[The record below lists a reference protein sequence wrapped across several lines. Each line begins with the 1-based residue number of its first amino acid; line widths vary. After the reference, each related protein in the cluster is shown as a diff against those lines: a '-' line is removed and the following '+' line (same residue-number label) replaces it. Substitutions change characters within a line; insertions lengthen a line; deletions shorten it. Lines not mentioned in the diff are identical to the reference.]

1 MVQSTLSKPK
11 QKQSSSLSS
20 WFYQLLDQPGLKVK
34 TQQRGNALHLLL
46 EGKVCP
52 EKIPTLTQ
60 LVQQLQASPADDR
73 LAQAPAPIYRLLVY
87 GRQKGESKP
96 RWSQSLQLNQL
107 ERHQGLLEQ
116 QLEDQ
121 ALSIDGVT
129 QNGNSQVTANQP
141 DLSQT
146 SASQTSSLIL
156 SNRALAQQGDPKAIA
171 RYLSEELNSLGVSV
185 RVAIKAANP
194 EIQPAV
200 SLGDS
205 KRLWVLCEA
214 PYSLDAT
221 ATADLLASRLRGL
234 ELDGFQDAAVF
245 SQVKGELKPDW
256 SLRVDLTPPSELQHQ
271 WSRWGDEEAIALWL
285 NGQLKPQGIELKIQL
300 QGKTLHLF
308 CRPTTPKRTLPTVL
322 DFRDKLAPLL
332 IDLAPQGIHGV
343 SVYGLD
349 STAPLPPLLSSE
361 TAVSQHPRYLA
372 TPDSHPVKGD
382 LQDLA
387 WVDWINLPASEYPE
401 LAPTTL
407 ALAEQGDLAALSF
420 LLTRLINPDIDEQL
434 QTGGIRVQLLRRS
447 DLLHVMCDAPRCPRR
462 KDITRP
468 ISKYIRRLRLPKVA
482 GLRVYGR
489 RAGQAQPRWQYG
501 RDFVPR
507 QDTGVELA
515 PRFKVTEATGGD
527 LLTQDDAIAQSIG
540 SHRSP
545 WSFAPGIALPNWHI
559 GPLVQPWLDRL
570 HQGLVNSQFFV
581 PQPESSLQLNSKP
594 NLSQAV
600 SPASETLKTAANKT
614 FGVAPT
620 KLALIWA
627 ALGLVVTGSA
637 DLVLGQV
644 LTLTAPPR
652 EAVDLASSP
661 NALGEV
667 LLGDRSSGSDNAS
680 GNLGGNGDGFLDNA
694 SLDSFNAGPKPSD
707 SPAIAALMEQYP
719 SFNNPLFNEKL
730 ALYRQRV
737 AEEGPPDVLILGS
750 SRALRG
756 VDPAALA
763 AGLGKIGKPD
773 LKIFNFS
780 INGSTAQVV
789 ELQLLMILEPEHL
802 PGIILWAD
810 GARAFNSGRSDRTY
824 EAIAES
830 EAYRRLLQNTL
841 PALFS
846 PGGTL
851 VATQLQ
857 ERRPI
862 TSLLNIQGLDNALD
876 NGFSR
881 LSAVHSRR
889 AQLKHG
895 LGKLY
900 ARSASG
906 LQPAPDPEGE
916 ATLGYALDVPE
927 GEGFIDF
934 DGFMPLSL
942 RFNPATYY
950 QNYSRVTGEYDK
962 DYQGFRMEGDQTRS
976 LETVIQITRQYGVPL
991 VFVNLP
997 LTEEYLDPVRSRYES
1012 LFQKNMFRRMTQ
1024 RQLIFRD
1031 LSQLWPK
1038 TVDNFSDPSH
1048 LNRYGAR
1055 RVSSHLAED
1064 PMIPWPSLPRR

>member
-1 MVQSTLSKPK
+1 MVPSTLSKPK
-11 QKQSSSLSS
+11 QTKPSSLSR
-20 WFYQLLDQPGLKVK
+20 WFYQLLEQPELKVK
-34 TQQRGNALHLLL
+34 TQQRGNALHILL
-46 EGKVCP
+46 EAETCP
-52 EKIPTLTQ
+52 DPLSTLSQ
-60 LVQQLQASPADDR
+60 LVQQLQSSSKGNQLDQASVPV
-73 LAQAPAPIYRLLVY
+73 YRLLVY
-87 GRQKGESKP
+87 GRQLGESKP
-96 RWSQSLQLNQL
+96 RWNKSLQLNQL
-107 ERHQGLLEQ
+107 DRYQKLLEQ
-116 QLEDQ
+116 QWAQEEQ
-121 ALSIDGVT
+121 SVA
-129 QNGNSQVTANQP
+129 NGIPDVAN
-141 DLSQT
+141 LGS
-146 SASQTSSLIL
+146 STSSLIL
-156 SNRALAQQGDPKAIA
+156 SNRALAQQGDAKAIA
-171 RYLSEELNSLGVSV
+171 RYLSEELNSLNVSI

-194 EIQPAV
+194 EIQPAI
-200 SLGDS
+200 SLSEG

-214 PYSLDAT
+214 PYSLDAS
-221 ATADLLASRLRGL
+221 ATADLLASHLRGL
-234 ELDGFQDAAVF
+234 ELEGFQDAAVF

-256 SLRVDLTPPSELQHQ
+256 SLRIDLTPPSELQRQ
-271 WSRWGDEEAIALWL
+271 WGRWGDEEAIALLL
-285 NGQLKPQGIELKIQL
+285 NHQFNRQGIAFKSQL

-308 CRPTTPKRTLPTVL
+308 CRATAPNRSLPTVL
-322 DFRDKLAPLL
+322 ELRDQLAPLL

-343 SVYGLD
+343 SLYGLD
-349 STAPLPPLLSSE
+349 SSASLPLLLSSE
-361 TAVSQHPRYLA
+361 IAVSQHPRYLA
-372 TPDSHPVKGD
+372 TPSSKPSDGA
-382 LQDLA
+382 LQSLT
-387 WVDWINLPASEYPE
+387 WVDWINLPASEHPE

-407 ALAEQGDLAALSF
+407 ALAEQGDLAATSF
-420 LLTRLINPDIDEQL
+420 LLTRLINPDLNEQL
-434 QTGGIRVQLLRRS
+434 QTGGIRVQLLRRG
-447 DLLHVMCDAPRCPRR
+447 DLLHIMCDAPRCPRR
-462 KDITRP
+462 KTITRP
-468 ISKYIRRLRLPKVA
+468 IAKYIRRLRLPKVA
-482 GLRVYGR
+482 GLRIYGR

-507 QDTGVELA
+507 QGAGVEVA
-515 PRFKVTEATGGD
+515 PRFQVTEVAGGD
-527 LLTQDDAIAQSIG
+527 LLTQDDSTGKEMG
-540 SHRSP
+540 SNRSP
-545 WSFAPGIALPNWHI
+545 WSFSQGINLPSWDI
-559 GPLVQPWLDRL
+559 GPWAQPWVDRL
-570 HQGLVNSQFFV
+570 HQSLVKSQFFV
-581 PQPESSLQLNSKP
+581 TQAEPSLKLGQKPELELDAK
-594 NLSQAV
+594 AK
-600 SPASETLKTAANKT
+600 PASETSPTVLPKP
-614 FGVAPT
+614 FSVAST

-644 LTLTAPPR
+644 LTLTAPPKA
-652 EAVDLASSP
+652 AVDLASSP

-667 LLGDRSSGSDNAS
+667 LLGDRS
-680 GNLGGNGDGFLDNA
+680 NLEDSSGFLQTENPE
-694 SLDSFNAGPKPSD
+694 LTTVGLRPSD
-707 SPAIAALMEQYP
+707 SPAITALMEQYP

-737 AEEGPPDVLILGS
+737 AEEGPPDILVLGS

-756 VDPAALA
+756 VDPAVLA
-763 AGLGKIGKPD
+763 TGLGKIGKPD

-789 ELQLLMILEPEHL
+789 ELQLLMILEPDHL
-802 PGIILWAD
+802 PGLILWAD

-841 PALFS
+841 PALFR

-851 VATQLQ
+851 VATPLQ
-857 ERRPI
+857 DRRPI

-881 LSAVHSRR
+881 ISAVHSRR
-889 AQLKHG
+889 AQLKHS

-906 LQPAPDPEGE
+906 LQPAPDPEGK
-916 ATLGYALDVPE
+916 ASLGYALDVPE

-934 DGFMPLSL
+934 DGFMPLSV

-976 LETVIQITRQYGVPL
+976 LETIIEITRQYGVPL

-997 LTEEYLDPVRSRYES
+997 LTGEYLDPVRSRYES
-1012 LFQKNMFRRMTQ
+1012 LFQKQMFRRMTQ

-1031 LSQLWPK
+1031 LSQLWPE

-1055 RVSSHLAED
+1055 RVSAHLAED
-1064 PMIPWPSLPRR
+1064 PMIPWPSLSRR

>member
-1 MVQSTLSKPK
+1 MAQSTLSKKPK
-11 QKQSSSLSS
+11 QRPSSSLSS
-20 WFYQLLDQPGLKVK
+20 WFYQLLEQPELKVK

-46 EGKVCP
+46 EAKVCP
-52 EKIPTLTQ
+52 DQLPTITQ
-60 LVQQLQASPADDR
+60 LVKQLQESPEENR
-73 LAQAPAPIYRLLVY
+73 LAKAPAPIYRLLVY

-96 RWSQSLQLNQL
+96 RWSQALQLNQL

-116 QLEDQ
+116 QLGNEAPSAQ
-121 ALSIDGVT
+121 GVL
-129 QNGNSQVTANQP
+129 GS
-141 DLSQT
+141 DSH
-146 SASQTSSLIL
+146 TSSLIL

-185 RVAIKAANP
+185 RVAIKAATP
-194 EIQPAV
+194 DIQPAI
-200 SLGDS
+200 SLGES

-214 PYSLDAT
+214 PYNLDAT

-234 ELDGFQDAAVF
+234 ELEGFQDAAVF

-256 SLRVDLTPPSELQHQ
+256 SLRVDLTPPSELQRQ
-271 WSRWGDEEAIALWL
+271 WGRWGDEEAIALWL
-285 NGQLKPQGIELKIQL
+285 NAQFNPKGINLKSQL

-308 CRPTTPKRTLPTVL
+308 CRSTEPNRPLPTVL
-322 DFRDKLAPLL
+322 EMRDQLAPLL

-343 SVYGLD
+343 SLYGVEGN
-349 STAPLPPLLSSE
+349 APLPPLLSSK
-361 TAVSQHPRYLA
+361 ASVAQHPQYLA
-372 TPDSHPVKGD
+372 TPDSNPLGGD
-382 LQDLA
+382 LQTLA
-387 WVDWINLPASEYPE
+387 WVDWINLPASEYSE

-407 ALAEQGDLAALSF
+407 ALAEKGDLAATSF
-420 LLTRLINPDIDEQL
+420 LLTRLINPDINEQL
-434 QTGGIRVQLLRRS
+434 ETGGIRVQLLRRG

-462 KDITRP
+462 KTITRP
-468 ISKYIRRLRLPKVA
+468 ISRYIRRLRLPKVA

-507 QDTGVELA
+507 QDKGVEPA
-515 PRFKVTEATGGD
+515 PRFQVTEAAGGD
-527 LLTQDDAIAQSIG
+527 LLTQDDAAAHNLG
-540 SHRSP
+540 SNRSP
-545 WSFAPGIALPNWHI
+545 WSLGQGINLPTWDI
-559 GPLVQPWLDRL
+559 SPFIQPWLDSL
-570 HQGLVNSQFFV
+570 HQGLVQSQFFV
-581 PQPESSLQLNSKP
+581 PQEDS
-594 NLSQAV
+594 NLKLSPGLEQ
-600 SPASETLKTAANKT
+600 STRPASERSNAVLKQ
-614 FGVAPT
+614 FGVAPA

-644 LTLTAPPR
+644 LTLTAPPK

-667 LLGDRSSGSDNAS
+667 LLGDRNNGSENDIADTSG
-680 GNLGGNGDGFLDNA
+680 GFLQGD
-694 SLDSFNAGPKPSD
+694 SLDPGSPKPSD

-737 AEEGPPDVLILGS
+737 AEEGPPDVLVLGS

-789 ELQLLMILEPEHL
+789 ELQLLMILEPDHL

-876 NGFSR
+876 NAFSR
-881 LSAVHSRR
+881 ISAVHGRR

-906 LQPAPDPEGE
+906 LQPPPDPEAE
-916 ATLGYALDVPE
+916 VSLGYALDVPE

-934 DGFMPLSL
+934 DGFMPLSV

-962 DYQGFRMEGDQTRS
+962 DYQSFRMEGDQTRS
-976 LETVIQITRQYGVPL
+976 LETVIEITRQYGVPL

-1012 LFQKNMFRRMTQ
+1012 IFQKNMFRRMTQ

-1031 LSQLWPK
+1031 LSQLWPE

-1055 RVSSHLAED
+1055 RVSSHLADD